1 MHPEQK
7 YIQYLLA
14 NQHEGIQLIYSRYG
28 GLVVRMIKKNNGTED
43 DGWDMLQESLVDIY
57 HMAKNRDFQLT
68 TSFQS
73 FLLLVAKRK
82 WLNVLKQ
89 KKGREVT
96 NMDES
101 VFNVEDEG
109 EKEYEAYFVQEEKEQ
124 VMMAL
129 LSTLGERC
137 QEIIRRCM
145 QSKHQEKIA
154 EAMDITYAYLR
165 KKKSECMAKL
175 GEKVKEHPLF
185 KTGRL

>member
-7 YIQYLLA
+7 YIQYLLD
-14 NQHEGIQLIYSRYG
+14 NQHGGIQLIYKQYG
-28 GLVVRMIKKNNGTED
+28 RVVVNMIVKNNGTED
-43 DGWDMLQESLVDIY
+43 DGWDILQESLVDIY
-57 HMAKNRDFQLT
+57 HIAKNRDFQLT

-82 WLNVLKQ
+82 WLNTLK
-89 KKGREVT
+89 KNKHREVT
-96 NMDES
+96 NVDDT

-109 EKEYEAYFVQEEKEQ
+109 EKMYADYLVQEEREQ
-124 VMMAL
+124 VIMEL
-129 LSTLGERC
+129 LLDLGERC

-154 EAMDITYAYLR
+154 EALGITYAYLR

-175 GEKVKEHPLF
+175 SEKVKEHPLF
-185 KTGRL
+185 RKK